1 MAGIRAVVAG
11 PASEHG
17 ECLWRW
23 LQKPRMGAFTSAVR
37 AFENR
42 KEKRLFAS
50 FAFHPIKLV
59 IRDQH
64 FEWIFLQMLA
74 MGTVKNK
81 GHAFFPKDSLSLR
94 TDQNAS
100 HAIKFIGFDM

>member
-1 MAGIRAVVAG
+1 MAG
-11 PASEHG
+11 PASEQG
-17 ECLWRW
+17 ERLWRW
-23 LQKPRMGAFTSAVR
+23 LQKPRIGAFTSATR

-42 KEKRLFAS
+42 KEERLFAG
-50 FAFHPIKLV
+50 FAFHPVNLV

-64 FEWIFLQMLA
+64 LEWIFLQMSA

-100 HAIKFIGFDM
+100 HAVKSMG

>member
-1 MAGIRAVVAG
+1 MAG
-11 PASEHG
+11 PARQHG
-17 ECLWRW
+17 ERLWRW
-23 LQKPRMGAFTSAVR
+23 FQKPRISAFTSAAR
-37 AFENR
+37 AFKNR

-50 FAFHPIKLV
+50 FAFHPVNLV

-64 FEWIFLQMLA
+64 LEWIFLQMSA

-81 GHAFFPKDSLSLR
+81 GHAFFPRGSLSLR

-100 HAIKFIGFDM
+100 HAVKSIGLDM

>member
-1 MAGIRAVVAG
+1 MAGIRAVAG
-11 PASEHG
+11 LASEHG
-17 ECLWRW
+17 ERLWRW
-23 LQKPRMGAFTSAVR
+23 FQKPRVGAFTSAMR

-42 KEKRLFAS
+42 KEERLFAS

-64 FEWIFLQMLA
+64 LEWIFLQMSA

-81 GHAFFPKDSLSLR
+81 RHAFFPKDSLNLR
-94 TDQNAS
+94 TD
-100 HAIKFIGFDM
+100 